1 MTNRTYGSGLTLSCQ
16 QRGVVLV
23 FVLILIVLLSIM
35 AASFSASMRSDAALV
50 ANNKSRMQS
59 TATVDAAVAYAKIM
73 LTQTSPTQ
81 RWRADGSRYTL
92 AFNGTS
98 IGITLQDESGKFD
111 LNHIDKMMLL
121 RVFERIGVV
130 DDQALRLSD
139 SILDW
144 RDEDEQARSY
154 GIEQGLSNSG
164 QAYKAANRPFK
175 TLQEL
180 TQVSGVTDLIYRQLR
195 PYLSVKNRLQ
205 AVDLGVAPRHIVE
218 LLPDIDSAWLDQ
230 LLLTRSIDNSNPDPL
245 ALPPSTVK
253 YASIK
258 TAQRGRFVSVT
269 VEDERGGKL
278 PTSTTV
284 LLQRNSTRVF
294 PLFIE
299 LERNLGNG

>member
-139 SILDW
+139 SILYL
-144 RDEDEQARSY
+144 RDEDEQA
-154 GIEQGLSNSG
+154 
-164 QAYKAANRPFK
+164 P
-175 TLQEL
+175 
-180 TQVSGVTDLIYRQLR
+180 
-195 PYLSVKNRLQ
+195 
-205 AVDLGVAPRHIVE
+205 
-218 LLPDIDSAWLDQ
+218 
-230 LLLTRSIDNSNPDPL
+230 
-245 ALPPSTVK
+245 
-253 YASIK
+253 
-258 TAQRGRFVSVT
+258 
-269 VEDERGGKL
+269 
-278 PTSTTV
+278 
-284 LLQRNSTRVF
+284 
-294 PLFIE
+294 
-299 LERNLGNG
+299 